1 MRAGGVI
8 SLFIW
13 KTARAVPEEIYVCL
27 FPSVSKKSKEEKGR
41 EGVHGVFFSAGF
53 ERKYLTEGS
62 FVCFQMID
70 FGIWATPLAV
80 QG

>member
-1 MRAGGVI
+1 MGAGGVI

-41 EGVHGVFFSAGF
+41 EGVHGGFFFSQLVLKGNIL
-53 ERKYLTEGS
+53 RRGLLCVS
-62 FVCFQMID
+62 R
-70 FGIWATPLAV
+70 
-80 QG
+80 